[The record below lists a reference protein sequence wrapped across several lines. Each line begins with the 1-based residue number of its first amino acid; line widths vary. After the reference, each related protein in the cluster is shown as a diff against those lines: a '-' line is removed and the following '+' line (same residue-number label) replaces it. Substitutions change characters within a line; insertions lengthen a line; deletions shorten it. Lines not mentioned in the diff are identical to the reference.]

1 MFKVISN
8 WFKKRREAQ
17 FEAYIKQ
24 KEEALALE
32 SAKLQAAIDLALA
45 QKDEAQ
51 KTSEEP
57 WVKLESGEL
66 HPEHGIQLKLDW
78 NGAFIDYLK
87 DECGFTGPDDTAI
100 IQKYIGAV
108 YKEIY
113 ESGNNEQLAAISEKL
128 KE

>member
-1 MFKVISN
+1 MIKAIKE
-8 WFKKRREAQ
+8 WFRKRREAQ
-17 FEAYIKQ
+17 FEAFIKQ
-24 KEEALALE
+24 KEDAAKAEA
-32 SAKLQAAIDLALA
+32 AKLQEAINLALK
-45 QKDEAQ
+45 QQEDSL

-87 DECGFTGPDDTAI
+87 KDCGFTGPDDEAI
-100 IQKYIGAV
+100 MQKYIGAV

-113 ESGNNEQLAAISEKL
+113 ESGNNEQLLAMSEKL